1 MKKPPQIEADIE
13 RRLAGRWHLQLTGQE
28 KAFPHAFPIGK
39 PSTAELKSDYS
50 KTFEVTTE
58 WQAWAGERN
67 VTLEYENRIATGGA
81 RQVVPTRAIVD
92 SLDHA
97 ARLLGDDWP
106 ERITNARIRLDT
118 VCKRYPLAAGSPQI
132 ATTLRLIETYSE
144 LDFQLLQVVADWY
157 LEDPS
162 RASRGVTPRQVPI
175 PGVHAKWLQSHQA
188 GVKALTGLDDLG
200 VLPPHPSRIH
210 FTYLDRQHRAAG
222 RRVHD
227 SATVGDNFV
236 PEYIP
241 EVVIISKNKDTAIH
255 FPLLD
260 RAISVEGVGRGGKT
274 SATFPWIRN
283 APVLIYWG
291 DMDRDGYEILAG
303 YRVDFDRDIDS
314 VLMDDATYWAYEK
327 YGTDHD
333 KNGRLLQPGAS
344 RLNGELRSSE
354 HAVYQMLLAA
364 DHAGH
369 RRIEQERI
377 DLQAAVDAVLAVR
390 AESRGAVYGTR
401 TLVAESD
408 APSLK

>member
-28 KAFPHAFPIGK
+28 KPFPHAFPIGK

-50 KTFEVTTE
+50 KTFELTTE
-58 WQAWAGERN
+58 WQGWAREHN
-67 VTLEYENRIATGGA
+67 VTLEYESRIAIGGA

-106 ERITNARIRLDT
+106 ERITNARIRLDI

-132 ATTLRLIETYSE
+132 AATLRLIETYSD
-144 LDFQLLQVVADWY
+144 LDFHLLQVVADWY

-162 RASRGVTPRQVPI
+162 RASRGITPRQVPI

-200 VLPPHPSRIH
+200 VLPLHPSRIH
-210 FTYLDRQHRAAG
+210 FTYLDRQHCASG
-222 RRVHD
+222 HRVHD
-227 SATVGDNFV
+227 SATVGDSFV

-241 EVVIISKNKDTAIH
+241 EVVIISENKDTAIH

-274 SATFPWIRN
+274 PATFPWIRN

-314 VLMDDATYWAYEK
+314 VLMDDAAYWAYEK
-327 YGTDHD
+327 FGTDHD
-333 KNGRLLQPGAS
+333 KNGRPLQPGAS
-344 RLNGELRSSE
+344 RLNGKLRSSE
-354 HAVYQMLLAA
+354 RAVYEMLLAA

-377 DLQAAVDAVLAVR
+377 DLQAALRAVLAVI
-390 AESRGAVYGTR
+390 AESRGTIDER
-401 TLVAESD
+401 RPLVVESD
-408 APSLK
+408 APSTK